1 MAALMND
8 LEQAAGDDAES
19 SDGFQKT
26 IREAMDKLKSSEDTL
41 KVGTMFT
48 AIICVLVSFG

>member
-48 AIICVLVSFG
+48 AIICVLVSFS